1 MDGSFFQQ
9 LVIRVIASV
18 AGAATRVFFAK
29 KVGIGGAPLGHEDSI
44 SWFNII
50 ARLMVVVGIIF
61 VWTHAPMKGLH
72 DPLMSVGVSILVLG
86 IVMLAEKKLFTW
98 IVYGGGVKIL
108 VILSVLSVFVAL
120 SH

>member
-9 LVIRVIASV
+9 LVIRLITSV

-29 KVGIGGAPLGHEDSI
+29 KVGIGGAPFDHQDSI

-61 VWTHAPMKGLH
+61 VWTHASTKGLH
-72 DPLMSVGVSILVLG
+72 DPLTGVGVSILVLG
-86 IVMLAEKKLFTW
+86 IFILAAKKLFTW

-108 VILSVLSVFVAL
+108 VVLSVLSVFLAL
-120 SH
+120 IH